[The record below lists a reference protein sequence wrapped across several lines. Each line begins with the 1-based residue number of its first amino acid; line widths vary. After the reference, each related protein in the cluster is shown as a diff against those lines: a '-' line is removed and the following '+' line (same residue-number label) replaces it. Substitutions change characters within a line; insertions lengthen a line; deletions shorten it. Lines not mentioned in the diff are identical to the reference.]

1 MALLAVVAF
10 GGLIFDDRILLGVP
24 IWTKPFKFA
33 VSFIAYCMTLAWM
46 LTLLPRGRRVAWW
59 AGTVVAVTGLGE
71 TALITTQAI
80 RGRQSHFNNETPFD
94 AAVFRAMGFTIV
106 LLWLAALVIAVLLL
120 RARILDRATAWA
132 VRLGSLIALVG
143 AAIGFVMVLPT
154 PEQRATGDDM
164 GIIGA
169 HSVGVADGGPSM
181 AVTGW
186 STTGGDLR
194 VAHFF
199 GMHALQVIPL
209 LLLVLVTLAPRFA
222 GLRDGRVRLR
232 LALVASGTY
241 AAILALLT
249 WQALRGQALLRP
261 DATTLAAAGG
271 IALLAGAATW
281 TALHT
286 ATTTPESAS

>member
-1 MALLAVVAF
+1 MASPFPQVRELHRPLVWFSASMALLAVVAF

-120 RARILDRATAWA
+120 RA
-132 VRLGSLIALVG
+132 GS
-143 AAIGFVMVLPT
+143 
-154 PEQRATGDDM
+154 
-164 GIIGA
+164 
-169 HSVGVADGGPSM
+169 
-181 AVTGW
+181 
-186 STTGGDLR
+186 
-194 VAHFF
+194 
-199 GMHALQVIPL
+199 
-209 LLLVLVTLAPRFA
+209 
-222 GLRDGRVRLR
+222 
-232 LALVASGTY
+232 
-241 AAILALLT
+241 
-249 WQALRGQALLRP
+249 
-261 DATTLAAAGG
+261 
-271 IALLAGAATW
+271 W
-281 TALHT
+281 TAPPRGPY
-286 ATTTPESAS
+286 ASAP